1 MKNNLSDLND
11 HLFSMLELLDDDEAM
26 ADEKSRAQALNRAK
40 AMSAISSQILGVAR
54 VQLEAIRTADAC
66 GGLKNSELPA
76 LVAVKDSREKLF
88 DGGGRKK

>member
-54 VQLEAIRTADAC
+54 VQTA
-66 GGLKNSELPA
+66 
-76 LVAVKDSREKLF
+76 
-88 DGGGRKK
+88 